1 MGIKRFSSSEQEQI
15 KLAIE
20 KAEFMTSGEIRVF
33 VEATCPIESVLDRA
47 AFQFNKLKMHKT
59 EQRNGVLIYLAV
71 DDRRIAIIGDS
82 GIHSKL
88 NTTFWDDT
96 KDAMI
101 EQFKQGK
108 MTEGLCIGIAL
119 VGEQLKNLFPYQKND
134 QNELPNE
141 IAHE

>member
-1 MGIKRFSSSEQEQI
+1 MGIKSFSSAEQEQI

-33 VEATCPIESVLDRA
+33 LEAKCPIDSVLDRA
-47 AFQFNKLKMHKT
+47 AYQFKKLNMHKT
-59 EQRNGVLIYLAV
+59 KDRNGVLIYLAV
-71 DDRRIAIIGDS
+71 DDHKVAIIGDS

-88 NTTFWDDT
+88 EVNFWDHT

-101 EQFKQGK
+101 SLFKEAK
-108 MTEGLCIGIAL
+108 MTEGLCKGIAL
-119 VGEQLKNLFPYQKND
+119 VGEQLKTLFPYQKND
-134 QNELPNE
+134 QNELPND